1 MRLLTPYG
9 TGGIAVVVAA
19 AAERAT
25 VLACLRSKS
34 GGLVDLSVGA
44 PPRRCDLV
52 LDGEVVDDVLAVD
65 RPDGLELH
73 LHGSPGVLERVAR
86 SLGPFQVAWVSPAE
100 QLLWDARSEAQLD
113 LALEQIGYDFD
124 AALADVER
132 LPTPLRQDRLAQF
145 VARSRVARALAEPYR
160 VVLAGRQNAGKSTLF
175 NRLLFVERALTG
187 PMPGLT
193 RDPLREV
200 TTLAGYPYELIDT
213 AGEGAAV
220 DAIDAIAQQLGRAE
234 RAAADVILVVD
245 GAVGP
250 KVEDLAM
257 ASLRPMVVAT
267 KSDLTQAPW
276 LSALPVELR
285 VSCADPCSGLGI
297 RTAVGEALRRRRGL
311 PVAGA
316 VGGPAAM
323 DEPQWQRLLAAT
335 GAASSSSA

>member
-9 TGGIAVVVAA
+9 AGGIAVVGVD

-25 VLACLRSKS
+25 VLACLRSRS
-34 GGLVDLSVGA
+34 GGPIELCAGA

-65 RPDGLELH
+65 RAEGLELH
-73 LHGSPGVLERVAR
+73 LHGSPGVLERLAR
-86 SLGPFQVAWVSPAE
+86 SLGPFVPTQASPAE
-100 QLLWDARSEAQLD
+100 QLLQDARSEAQLD
-113 LALEQIGYDFD
+113 LALEQLGCDFEAEL
-124 AALADVER
+124 AALLR
-132 LPTPLRQDRLAQF
+132 LPEPLRQERHALL

-175 NRLLFVERALTG
+175 NRLLFVDRALTG

-220 DAIDAIAQQLGRAE
+220 DAIDALAQQRGRQE

-250 KVEDLAM
+250 VAEDLVLL
-257 ASLRPMVVAT
+257 SQRPLVVAT
-267 KSDLTQAPW
+267 KADLLQAPW
-276 LSALPVELR
+276 PRDLPIDLQ
-285 VSCADPCSGLGI
+285 VSCADPCTAVGI
-297 RTAVGEALRRRRGL
+297 RSAVGEALRHRRGL

-316 VGGPAAM
+316 VGGPAAL
-323 DEPQWQRLLAAT
+323 DEGQWRRLLAAS
-335 GAASSSSA
+335 GVASAPSA

>member
-9 TGGIAVVVAA
+9 TGGIAVLAID

-34 GGLVDLSVGA
+34 GSPVVLCAGA

-65 RPDGLELH
+65 RAEGLELH

-86 SLGPFQVAWVSPAE
+86 SLGPFQVAPGSPAE
-100 QLLWDARSEAQLD
+100 QLLRDARSEAQLD
-113 LALEQIGYDFD
+113 LALEQMGYDFD
-124 AALADVER
+124 AALVAAARLPSPMRQER
-132 LPTPLRQDRLAQF
+132 LQQLL
-145 VARSRVARALAEPYR
+145 ARSQVARALAEPYR

-213 AGEGAAV
+213 AGEGVAV
-220 DAIDAIAQQLGRAE
+220 DAIDALAQQRGRVE
-234 RAAADVILVVD
+234 RSTADVILVVD
-245 GAVGP
+245 GSVGP
-250 KVEDLAM
+250 TAEDLAIL
-257 ASLRPMVVAT
+257 SLRPMVIAT
-267 KSDLTQAPW
+267 KADLAQAPW
-276 LSALPVELR
+276 PAAMPLGLR
-285 VSCADPCSGLGI
+285 VSCADPSASVGI
-297 RTAVGEALRRRRGL
+297 RTAVGEALRCRRGL
-311 PVAGA
+311 PPAGA
-316 VGGPAAM
+316 VGGPAAL
-323 DEPQWQRLLAAT
+323 DEAQWLRLLAAT
-335 GAASSSSA
+335 GAASLPSA